1 MYKRSEELQK
11 NAMNKRNF
19 IISAI
24 IIIIIS
30 AMRNEIYSLLTKN
43 DPPGHQGGN
52 SAVQKNLPPRVK
64 IRVTRAVVDPPTKG
78 PVLAMVTVVVV
89 VMMMVVVVIVM
100 VTVVMVTTVMV
111 MVVVVVMVVVIVVVT
126 G

>member
-1 MYKRSEELQK
+1 MKKVFLFILFLLLFPLILSIMLISLYADLNTSGIYKRSEELQK
-11 NAMNKRNF
+11 NAMNKGNI

-52 SAVQKNLPPRVK
+52 SAVQKNLPPSQDK
-64 IRVTRAVVDPPTKG
+64 SHQSSG
-78 PVLAMVTVVVV
+78 
-89 VMMMVVVVIVM
+89 
-100 VTVVMVTTVMV
+100 
-111 MVVVVVMVVVIVVVT
+111 
-126 G
+126 